1 MTRQRC
7 APTRRELLRG
17 SLALASLSLVS
28 GCGALTMP
36 WQQPSRAHL
45 IGYLGGPPNPSFDGF
60 YAAFQQG
67 MSDLG
72 YIEGQTFRFEVRRGI
87 NDQYDEPV
95 AELIRLQPSV
105 ILVPAVVE
113 AHAVQSAT
121 TTIPIVS
128 AGVGDLV
135 TGGLA
140 ASLARPGGNVTGL
153 STPVLASKQ
162 FEFLKSAVPTL
173 TRVAVLID
181 AVRAAD
187 FEREAHEVAAR
198 TLGLQLQVMGVDGV
212 GGLEAF
218 FETAVR
224 EQADG
229 VYLAQVPLVTVNQGQ
244 IAQLAMRY
252 RLPAIAQQ
260 SDAASRGQL
269 MGYGPNRED
278 LYRRAATYV
287 DKIIK
292 GAKPGDI
299 PAEQPTKFDFGIN
312 LKTAQAIGL
321 SIPQSVLQ
329 QATEIIQ

>member
-1 MTRQRC
+1 M
-7 APTRRELLRG
+7 
-17 SLALASLSLVS
+17 
-28 GCGALTMP
+28 
-36 WQQPSRAHL
+36 
-45 IGYLGGPPNPSFDGF
+45 
-60 YAAFQQG
+60 
-67 MSDLG
+67 
-72 YIEGQTFRFEVRRGI
+72 
-87 NDQYDEPV
+87 
-95 AELIRLQPSV
+95 
-105 ILVPAVVE
+105 
-113 AHAVQSAT
+113 
-121 TTIPIVS
+121 
-128 AGVGDLV
+128 
-135 TGGLA
+135 
-140 ASLARPGGNVTGL
+140 
-153 STPVLASKQ
+153 LASKQ
-162 FEFLKSAVPTL
+162 FELLKSAVPTL

-198 TLGLQLQVMGVDGV
+198 TLGLQLQVIGVDGV

-229 VYLAQVPLVTVNQGQ
+229 VYLAQAPLVTVNQGQ

-299 PAEQPTKFDFGIN
+299 PAEQPTKFDFGDQPEDGPGDRTDHPTVSPLSGNRDHPVRSPSRRQFMQGSLALAGLGLLSGCAALPIGPPR
-312 LKTAQAIGL
+312 QARLPRVGYLAGGGFGQERADGFRLGL
-321 SIPQSVLQ
+321 ADHGYVEGRNITVEWRDSEGRSDRLPGPGRRAGRPAGRCPGRGRGLRRPGP
-329 QATEIIQ
+329 